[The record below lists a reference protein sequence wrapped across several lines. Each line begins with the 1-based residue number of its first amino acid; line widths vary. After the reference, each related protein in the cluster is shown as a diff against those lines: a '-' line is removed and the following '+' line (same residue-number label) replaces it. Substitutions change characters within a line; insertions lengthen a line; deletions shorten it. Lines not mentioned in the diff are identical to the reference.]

1 MNRLR
6 KLIGLRCTFP
16 PDTMGGTVT
25 ATGVGRHK
33 HPASSERAWNIDL
46 LAETEPGRRNRRT
59 IDSVFL
65 LLASVVLG
73 LSAAV
78 ASAAPRQDHEVGDA
92 LRTVFGWAGGFWDA
106 AFISALVLALAVVV
120 DVLWRRRLD
129 LVRDLLVAGVC
140 LAGTAVVIGGVV
152 VSDWIPSSFHLSRLG
167 LPRPAARR
175 RDGGSGRRRAGAR
188 RSVRLLAFWLVPLA
202 ALGAIVV
209 DAALLAVLAALALAL
224 ASRGR
229 SYASSSEPRP
239 ASRRPR
245 RSERAGIA
253 WRRRDRPGGRSA
265 ATDGL
270 GGVRQAARRRSP

>member
-33 HPASSERAWNIDL
+33 HPAPSERAWNIDL

-140 LAGTAVVIGGVV
+140 LAGTAVVLGGVV
-152 VSDWIPSSFHLSRLG
+152 VSDWMPIELHILSRWSYPDLR
-167 LPRPAARR
+167 LAAATAVLVVV
-175 RDGGSGRRRAGAR
+175 GPELV

-209 DAALLAVLAALALAL
+209 DAALPSSVLAALALGLGAGSL
-224 ASRGR
+224 VRLVFGTAAGVPPAAEVRARSHRSASRVNHLV
-229 SYASSSEPRP
+229 A
-239 ASRRPR
+239 
-245 RSERAGIA
+245 
-253 WRRRDRPGGRSA
+253 
-265 ATDGL
+265 
-270 GGVRQAARRRSP
+270 